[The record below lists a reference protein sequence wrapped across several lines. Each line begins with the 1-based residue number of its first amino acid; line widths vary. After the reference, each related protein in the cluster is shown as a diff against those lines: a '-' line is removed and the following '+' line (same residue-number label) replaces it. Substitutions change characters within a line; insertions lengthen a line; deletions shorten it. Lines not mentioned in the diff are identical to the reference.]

1 MFKRAAKTLYDAVIN
16 PPADEALKESWKKSG
31 VSLPV
36 LWLVG
41 KTGAGKSSV
50 IQKLTGY
57 DEVEVG
63 NGFRPCTQTAAVFDY
78 PQQQAIL
85 RFLDTKGLGEVGYDP
100 AEDLKLLGKQSHAL
114 IVLARVSDNEQSQ
127 ITQALRAIR
136 KSARHIKPESVLIV
150 HSCLHQVPNDS
161 DRQRAI
167 QSNQQSFEQ
176 AWGKPLDYC
185 EIDFT
190 DPADGLA
197 PHDRGIDELRAALA
211 DKLPSVQLWLHQQR
225 HDDAE
230 SKNFE
235 RLQPQVLW
243 YAGTAGLSDAIPLAG
258 LVTVPATQG
267 KMLHSLAQQYDLQW
281 DRRSITEFIGVLGTG
296 FAISYLGSL
305 GGRQL
310 AKLVPALGQTVG
322 SATAATVSFVSTY
335 AIGRAACVY
344 LYKRSVGESIDKAD
358 IQAKYKAA
366 LKEGGEARKAVLKN
380 GPLKNKL
387 AKNDSKKDAA
397 TESNSV
403 VENPNE

>member
-1 MFKRAAKTLYDAVIN
+1 
-16 PPADEALKESWKKSG
+16 
-31 VSLPV
+31 
-36 LWLVG
+36 WLVG

-344 LYKRSVGESIDKAD
+344 LYKRSVGESIDKTD